1 MTELRVSEDVSDRQ
15 VWPAHFGG
23 LTRLKINIKKK
34 LDNDF
39 ESKFED
45 IFDKITEYGKKI
57 HTKTKIKFIF
67 LLQTATILN

>member
-1 MTELRVSEDVSDRQ
+1 MAGPFWRSYEAQ
-15 VWPAHFGG
+15 N
-23 LTRLKINIKKK
+23 KYQKK